1 MTPRDAREA
10 REREAVLTHSSVICE
25 CGHHLSW
32 HGEDYEGGCSH
43 EGCECGHNAA
53 QAYAHGSLDP
63 EPLDA
68 YVRTVR
74 ATTDAAWESRIREAC
89 EAGRKEHSLDCLVH
103 VVQNTPDICD
113 CDAKDHNSALSALL
127 ARLGIPEEGR

>member
-1 MTPRDAREA
+1 MTPRDARDGRTLKEFGTRLA
-10 REREAVLTHSSVICE
+10 SGNPRT
-25 CGHHLSW
+25 
-32 HGEDYEGGCSH
+32 
-43 EGCECGHNAA
+43 
-53 QAYAHGSLDP
+53 
-63 EPLDA
+63 LDA
-68 YVRTVR
+68 RMLRSMQCLAMSSHAHEQKRFRKQVRKVVRLYAESVR

>member
-1 MTPRDAREA
+1 MSTA
-10 REREAVLTHSSVICE
+10 REREARDEVTRRAF
-25 CGHHLSW
+25 
-32 HGEDYEGGCSH
+32 DYVYSGMAVDTDPDGPARTGAEYDK
-43 EGCECGHNAA
+43 ALDR
-53 QAYAHGSLDP
+53 YA
-63 EPLDA
+63 EA
-68 YVRTVR
+68 VR